1 MSFDNY
7 QIMLYVL
14 CVVIPVEYAAISFA
28 SLVSKIV
35 VVNFLNGLS
44 DVSRSR
50 ETRAECTKMNLVVR
64 SQYKNSLLWPLE
76 IWRSFR
82 RKG

>member
-1 MSFDNY
+1 MSFDKY
-7 QIMLYVL
+7 QIALYVL
-14 CVVIPVEYAAISFA
+14 CVVVPVEYAAISFA

-50 ETRAECTKMNLVVR
+50 ETKAECTKMKTVVR
-64 SQYKNSLLWPLE
+64 SQYKNSLFWPVE

-82 RKG
+82 RKS